1 MGNSVAVAASST
13 VRLSKAGVI
22 FCFIAHS
29 RVPKTR
35 DQDSNF
41 GTNVVYSLGRAEFR
55 FGSKADAAGALL
67 SVRHRTFLPT
77 PGIARTRAVLQ
88 SSSSLAAADLRQAS
102 RRPFPGSMLAH
113 SWLRRSLHVLST
125 EVS

>member
-13 VRLSKAGVI
+13 VRLSKAGDI

-29 RVPKTR
+29 RVSKTR

-55 FGSKADAAGALL
+55 FGSKCEEL
-67 SVRHRTFLPT
+67 SVSKSSPQLPT
-77 PGIARTRAVLQ
+77 KRTPISANCNFANGPTGDMHPSPAPL
-88 SSSSLAAADLRQAS
+88 
-102 RRPFPGSMLAH
+102 PKK
-113 SWLRRSLHVLST
+113 
-125 EVS
+125 